1 MRKIPFKLASV
12 GAIAIAALSFSGCP
26 AAPEGEGEG
35 EGEDGCASS
44 RDCNSGFACDKENDG
59 DAIPAA
65 TDPDGVCVRVSC
77 TDDSQCDPGEKCEPR
92 RGVCIN
98 ENTCNPGD
106 PDACQTDGDVCKY
119 IDGTPTCAAP
129 TDPNGCELS
138 PSVGYVAAG
147 GTIGFEGVGVDDS
160 KKLVAHASFTY
171 AASGGTFAGAAFT
184 APGAAGD
191 VTVTATAN
199 GGATCTAVVHVYA
212 PIAAD
217 ALRVVLIDQNTREP
231 IAGARVAARVD
242 GANVE
247 GLTTAD
253 GSFTFSDAAD
263 ATSVSAF
270 PGTHQW
276 HTIIDPPAD
285 SVIYTAAVQTTPVV
299 DGVKGTFDFSKLTN
313 GDGDIKLGIAGMAIN
328 SSITD
333 LNFTTIVGETVP
345 TLIDIDGLTP
355 DGGQEVPLPEGL
367 VIGLGTTDF
376 KGNYVALS
384 DKPGQ
389 SVAWAL
395 GGKVKLSEIGPII
408 SSVTGSD
415 NLDFGSILAAVLP
428 FFGKFDH
435 AVATG
440 LEIDPA
446 PRAAGSTAGFDDV
459 TMTPNTLLV
468 LSAEYDMPTLPCAPG
483 AFGTTGCTEDIF
495 LLTVGEGEAVV
506 ETVVTACPP
515 EAPGETCEA
524 IAPFTSGA
532 VVLAGSI
539 VPGQGLVPL
548 GLSAGLDIVTTGGTA
563 DGIAGQKDRTDG
575 KILLDYAPPH
585 DGIEGNLYGTVAIA
599 LDINQV
605 STADLG
611 ASILMQVSRTLPDA
625 GNDFNGNDFLQ
636 SQGGSFVP
644 GSSFALEKKGS
655 ADFYRVNLDDGG
667 EQEWNVWFDGSAS
680 GTFSISDLAQHSGAP
695 VAARTVHAD
704 IQAFKLGA
712 GYDGPQ
718 ADDFA
723 GLFEFDGRDI
733 DSLIYYLGGW
743 SSESCKAGGIC
754 NERNIE

>member
-1 MRKIPFKLASV
+1 MRNIPFKLASV
-12 GAIAIAALSFSGCP
+12 GVIAIAALSFIGCP
-26 AAPEGEGEG
+26 PATEGEGEG
-35 EGEDGCASS
+35 EGETGCASS
-44 RDCNSGFACDKENDG
+44 RDCLSGFACDKENDG
-59 DAIPAA
+59 DTIAPAS
-65 TDPDGVCVRVSC
+65 DPEGVCVRVSC
-77 TDDSQCDPGEKCEPR
+77 TNDDQCDAGEKCEIR
-92 RGVCIN
+92 RGICIN
-98 ENTCNPGD
+98 ANTCNPGD
-106 PDACQTDGDVCKY
+106 PDACTNDGDVCKY
-119 IDGTPTCAAP
+119 IDGTPTCAPPTAP
-129 TDPNGCELS
+129 NDCELS

-147 GTIGFEGVGVDDS
+147 GTIGFEAVGVDGS
-160 KKLVAHASFTY
+160 NKLVAHSTFTY
-171 AASGGTFAGAAFT
+171 AASGGSFTGSAFT
-184 APGAAGD
+184 APAAGGA

-199 GGATCTAVVHVYA
+199 GGATCTAVVNVYA
-212 PIAAD
+212 PIAAN
-217 ALRVVLIDQNTREP
+217 ALRVVVIDQNTRAP
-231 IAGARVAARVD
+231 IAGAKVAARVD
-242 GANVE
+242 GANVQ
-247 GLTTAD
+247 GVTTAD
-253 GSFTFSDAAD
+253 GSFTFTDAAD
-263 ATSVSAF
+263 ATSLSVF
-270 PGTHQW
+270 PDGHQW
-276 HTIIDPPAD
+276 HTLIDPPAD

-313 GDGDIKLGIAGMAIN
+313 GDGDIKLGLAGMAIN

-345 TLIDIDGLTP
+345 TQIEIDGLTP
-355 DGGQEVPLPEGL
+355 DRGQEVPLPEGL

-376 KGNYVALS
+376 KGDYVALS

-446 PRAAGSTAGFDDV
+446 PRAAGSTTGFEDV

-483 AFGTTGCTEDIF
+483 AFGTTGCTETIF
-495 LLTVGEGEAVV
+495 LFTTGEGEAAV
-506 ETVVTACPP
+506 ETVVTDCPTLG
-515 EAPGETCEA
+515 AGETCVA
-524 IAPFTSGA
+524 IAPYTSGA

-563 DGIAGQKDRTDG
+563 DGVAGQKDRTDG

-599 LDINQV
+599 LDINQI
-605 STADLG
+605 STSDLG
-611 ASILMQVSRTLPDA
+611 ASILMQVSRTLPEA
-625 GNDFNGNDFLQ
+625 GNDFNGNEFLQ
-636 SQGGSFVP
+636 SQGGSFTP
-644 GSSFALEKKGS
+644 GTSFSLQKKGN

-680 GTFSISDLAQHSGAP
+680 GTFNIADLAQHSGAP

-704 IQAFKLGA
+704 VQAFKLGA

-718 ADDFA
+718 ADDFN
-723 GLFEFDGRDI
+723 GLFSFDGRDI

-754 NERNIE
+754 AEVTGQ

>member
-1 MRKIPFKLASV
+1 MRKIPSKLASV
-12 GAIAIAALSFSGCP
+12 GAIAIAALTFTGCP
-26 AAPEGEGEG
+26 PADDGGPEPTPS
-35 EGEDGCASS
+35 DGCASS
-44 RDCNSGFACDKENDG
+44 RDCDSGFACDKENDG
-59 DAIPAA
+59 DDVPA
-65 TDPDGVCVRVSC
+65 TSDPEGVCVRVSC
-77 TDDSQCDPGEKCEPR
+77 TADNQCDAGEKCEIR
-92 RGVCIN
+92 RGICIN
-98 ENTCNPGD
+98 ANTCNPGD
-106 PDACQTDGDVCKY
+106 PDACPTEGDVCKY

-147 GTIGFEGVGVDDS
+147 GIIGFEGVGVDAS
-160 KKLVAHASFTY
+160 NKLVAHSTFSY
-171 AASGGTFAGAAFT
+171 AASAGTFEGAAFT
-184 APGAAGD
+184 APATAGD

-199 GGATCTAVVHVYA
+199 GGAQCTALVKVYA

-217 ALRVVLIDQNTREP
+217 ALRVVLIDQNTRQP
-231 IAGARVAARVD
+231 IAGAKVAARVD

-247 GLTTAD
+247 GETGPD
-253 GSFTFSDAAD
+253 GSFTFPGAGD
-263 ATSVSAF
+263 ATSVSVF
-270 PGTHQW
+270 PAGHQW
-276 HTIIDPPAD
+276 HTLIDPPAD

-313 GDGDIKLGIAGMAIN
+313 GDGDIKLGLAGMAIN

-345 TLIDIDGLTP
+345 TVIDIDGLTP

-376 KGNYVALS
+376 KGEYVALS

-435 AVATG
+435 AIATG
-440 LEIDPA
+440 IEVNPA

-468 LSAEYDMPTLPCAPG
+468 LSAEYNMPTLPCAPG

-515 EAPGETCEA
+515 EAPGETCEP

-548 GLSAGLDIVTTGGTA
+548 GLSAGLDVVTTGGTA
-563 DGIAGQKDRTDG
+563 DGVAGQKDRADG

-605 STADLG
+605 SAADLG
-611 ASILMQVSRTLPDA
+611 ASILMQVSRELPEA
-625 GNDFNGNDFLQ
+625 GNNFNGNTFLQ
-636 SQGGSFVP
+636 SQGGTFTP
-644 GSSFALEKKGS
+644 GSSFTLAKKGS

-667 EQEWNVWFDGSAS
+667 EQEWNVWFDGAAS
-680 GTFSISDLAQHSGAP
+680 GSFDIADLAQHSDVA

-704 IQAFKLGA
+704 VQAFKLGA

-718 ADDFA
+718 AEDFS

-743 SSESCKAGGIC
+743 SSESCKTGGIC
-754 NERNIE
+754 AESGAE